1 MVSIV
6 GLWEVGRSNW
16 LDNTIGSGV
25 TVGVGFGAM
34 GKCAWII
41 KQKQRQNNCIKC
53 HTNLTK

>member
-25 TVGVGFGAM
+25 TVGVGCGAM

-41 KQKQRQNNCIKC
+41 KQKQRQNNCIKFQ
-53 HTNLTK
+53 TNLTK

>member
-1 MVSIV
+1 MV

-16 LDNTIGSGV
+16 LDNTIGSGL
-25 TVGVGFGAM
+25 TVGVGCGAM

-41 KQKQRQNNCIKC
+41 KQKQRQNNCIKF

>member
-25 TVGVGFGAM
+25 TVGGCGAM

-41 KQKQRQNNCIKC
+41 KQKQRQNNCIKF